1 MKLHTLLD
9 LRGNI
14 PTFIHISDGKL
25 SDVKAL
31 DLLVPEPG
39 AFYIMDRGYFDFA
52 RLYRL
57 HIAAAFFLI
66 RAKSDTQ
73 VRRQYSRAVDR
84 STGLRCDQTIR
95 PSGKHSPRLYPEQL
109 RRIKYYD
116 AETDKT
122 FVFLTNNFELPALT
136 IAELYRC
143 RWRVEL
149 FFKWIK
155 QHLRIKT
162 FFGTSENA
170 VKTQVWIA
178 VCVYAAGGHRQEA
191 ARNPGLTL
199 HHVTDTEPHPI
210 RADSTKS
217 DTYGRFGAGLQKSW
231 GRSQQPIEFI
241 R

>member
-109 RRIKYYD
+109 RRIKSKGTHYTSMANY
-116 AETDKT
+116 
-122 FVFLTNNFELPALT
+122 LTTHCNQYWT
-136 IAELYRC
+136 
-143 RWRVEL
+143 
-149 FFKWIK
+149 
-155 QHLRIKT
+155 
-162 FFGTSENA
+162 A
-170 VKTQVWIA
+170 VK
-178 VCVYAAGGHRQEA
+178 H
-191 ARNPGLTL
+191 PGASRLPRL
-199 HHVTDTEPHPI
+199 
-210 RADSTKS
+210 R
-217 DTYGRFGAGLQKSW
+217 R
-231 GRSQQPIEFI
+231 
-241 R
+241 